1 MAYTYDDFVKAAN
14 QSGLMGQFSQDDLNL
29 AQKYPEF
36 GLSVLSLKKDY
47 NNAATAEQRLLANQ
61 AANELRKSYGN
72 YSGGADGGS
81 FRLES
86 KLNRRSDDLLDQL
99 GSFGSFSYDEAPAYE
114 NAFAQQQKDLL
125 DRILNRE
132 DFSWSKETDPQWSSY
147 KKSYLREGDR
157 ATANALAQASAASG
171 GRPSS
176 YAVNA
181 ATQAGDYYATKL
193 NDVIPTLYQQA
204 YERYLDEY
212 NMKLKDLNA
221 VNQQEQLDYAKY
233 LDRLGQFNTDRG
245 FAYQNYADDYD
256 RLRSQLA
263 DVQGQDQIDYAR
275 YLDETS
281 RQQTAQDSIRSQVD
295 AILAA
300 GGSPSA
306 NLVSESGYSSEYVK
320 ALEDAYRKQEAEKA
334 AKKSGS
340 GGGSTRRS
348 GGTSGGN
355 TTDGNESGLDY
366 QGLFEAAK
374 KSGNPKSWLAQK
386 ANYQKFGFTSSSGLY
401 SDYET
406 WLENGGVSN
415 SSKTMAQGPFIALL
429 SGFNTSLKNGE
440 GERILSTLDK
450 TWPMMTSEQK
460 AEMQKLLKQYGYS
473 YEEG

>member
-47 NNAATAEQRLLANQ
+47 NNATTAEQRLLANQ

-99 GSFGSFSYDEAPAYE
+99 GSFGSFSYDEAPTYE
-114 NAFAQQQKDLL
+114 NTFAQQQKDLL

-176 YAVNA
+176 HAVNA
-181 ATQAGDYYATKL
+181 STQARDYYATKL

-212 NMKLKDLNA
+212 NMKLKDLNT

-275 YLDETS
+275 YLDEVS

-340 GGGSTRRS
+340 GGG
-348 GGTSGGN
+348 GTMSLTTAKAMAKEGQFTDTVLN
-355 TTDGNESGLDY
+355 TLR
-366 QGLFEAAK
+366 
-374 KSGNPKSWLAQK
+374 K
-386 ANYQKFGFTSSSGLY
+386 AGFTD
-401 SDYET
+401 DYIAQVYGYTGFGTGRDKLGYDEDEGIFT
-406 WLENGGVSN
+406 WNGRRYN
-415 SSKTMAQGPFIALL
+415 SPEALTEDL
-429 SGFNTSLKNGE
+429 DRANLTDAEKATISRRLKASGFNITF
-440 GERILSTLDK
+440 
-450 TWPMMTSEQK
+450 
-460 AEMQKLLKQYGYS
+460 
-473 YEEG
+473 

>member
-47 NNAATAEQRLLANQ
+47 NNATTAEQRLLANQ

-99 GSFGSFSYDEAPAYE
+99 GSFGSFSYGEAPTYE
-114 NAFAQQQKDLL
+114 NTFAQQQKDLL

-176 YAVNA
+176 HAVNA

-212 NMKLKDLNA
+212 NMKLKDLNT

-275 YLDETS
+275 YLDEAS

-340 GGGSTRRS
+340 GGG
-348 GGTSGGN
+348 GTMSLTTAKAMAKEGQFTDTVLN
-355 TTDGNESGLDY
+355 TLR
-366 QGLFEAAK
+366 
-374 KSGNPKSWLAQK
+374 K
-386 ANYQKFGFTSSSGLY
+386 AGFTD
-401 SDYET
+401 DYIAQVYGYTGFGTGRDKLGYDEDEGIFT
-406 WLENGGVSN
+406 WNGRRYNSPEALAEDLNRANLTDAEKATISRRLE
-415 SSKTMAQGPFIALL
+415 A
-429 SGFNTSLKNGE
+429 SGFNVTS
-440 GERILSTLDK
+440 
-450 TWPMMTSEQK
+450 
-460 AEMQKLLKQYGYS
+460 
-473 YEEG
+473 

>member
-47 NNAATAEQRLLANQ
+47 NNATTAEQRLLANQ

-86 KLNRRSDDLLDQL
+86 KLNRRADDLLDQI
-99 GSFGSFSYDEAPAYE
+99 GSFGSFSYDEAPTYE

-263 DVQGQDQIDYAR
+263 DVQGRDQIDYAR
-275 YLDETS
+275 YLDEAS

-340 GGGSTRRS
+340 GGG
-348 GGTSGGN
+348 GTMSLTTAKAMAKEGQFTDTVLN
-355 TTDGNESGLDY
+355 TLR
-366 QGLFEAAK
+366 
-374 KSGNPKSWLAQK
+374 K
-386 ANYQKFGFTSSSGLY
+386 AGFTD
-401 SDYET
+401 DYIAQVYGYTGFGTGRDKLGYDEDEGIFT
-406 WLENGGVSN
+406 WNGRRYN
-415 SSKTMAQGPFIALL
+415 SPEALAEDL
-429 SGFNTSLKNGE
+429 DRANLTDAEKATISRRLKASGFNITF
-440 GERILSTLDK
+440 
-450 TWPMMTSEQK
+450 
-460 AEMQKLLKQYGYS
+460 
-473 YEEG
+473 

>member
-47 NNAATAEQRLLANQ
+47 NNATTAEQRLLANQ

-86 KLNRRSDDLLDQL
+86 KLNRRADDLLDQL
-99 GSFGSFSYDEAPAYE
+99 GSFGSFSYDEAPTYE
-114 NAFAQQQKDLL
+114 NTFAQQQKDLL

-176 YAVNA
+176 HAVNA

-212 NMKLKDLNA
+212 NMKLKDLNT

-275 YLDETS
+275 YLDEAS

-340 GGGSTRRS
+340 GGG
-348 GGTSGGN
+348 GTMSLTTAKAMAKEGQFTDTVLN
-355 TTDGNESGLDY
+355 TLR
-366 QGLFEAAK
+366 
-374 KSGNPKSWLAQK
+374 K
-386 ANYQKFGFTSSSGLY
+386 AGFTD
-401 SDYET
+401 DYIAQVYGYTGFGTGRDKLGYDEDEGIFT
-406 WLENGGVSN
+406 WNGRRYN
-415 SSKTMAQGPFIALL
+415 SPEALAEDL
-429 SGFNTSLKNGE
+429 DRANLTDAEKATISRRLKASGFNITF
-440 GERILSTLDK
+440 
-450 TWPMMTSEQK
+450 
-460 AEMQKLLKQYGYS
+460 
-473 YEEG
+473 

>member
-47 NNAATAEQRLLANQ
+47 NNATTAEQRLLANQ

-86 KLNRRSDDLLDQL
+86 KLNRRADDLLDQL
-99 GSFGSFSYDEAPAYE
+99 GSFGSFSYDEAPTYE

-132 DFSWSKETDPQWSSY
+132 DFAWSKETDPQWSSY

-275 YLDETS
+275 YLDEVS
-281 RQQTAQDSIRSQVD
+281 RQQTAQDSIRGQVD

-340 GGGSTRRS
+340 GGG
-348 GGTSGGN
+348 GTMSLTTAKAMAKEGQFTDAVLN
-355 TTDGNESGLDY
+355 TLR
-366 QGLFEAAK
+366 
-374 KSGNPKSWLAQK
+374 K
-386 ANYQKFGFTSSSGLY
+386 AGFTD
-401 SDYET
+401 DYIAQVYGYTGFGTGRDKLGYDEDEGIFT
-406 WLENGGVSN
+406 WNGRRYN
-415 SSKTMAQGPFIALL
+415 SPEALAEDLDRANLTDAEKATIARRLKA
-429 SGFNTSLKNGE
+429 SGFNITF
-440 GERILSTLDK
+440 
-450 TWPMMTSEQK
+450 
-460 AEMQKLLKQYGYS
+460 
-473 YEEG
+473 

>member
-86 KLNRRSDDLLDQL
+86 KLNRRSDDLLDQI
-99 GSFGSFSYDEAPAYE
+99 GSFGSFSYDEAPTYE

-132 DFSWSKETDPQWSSY
+132 GFSWSKETDPQWSSY

-176 YAVNA
+176 HAVNA

-212 NMKLKDLNA
+212 NMKLKDLNT

-275 YLDETS
+275 YLDEAS

-340 GGGSTRRS
+340 GGG
-348 GGTSGGN
+348 GTMSLTTAKAMAKEGQFTDAVLN
-355 TTDGNESGLDY
+355 TLR
-366 QGLFEAAK
+366 
-374 KSGNPKSWLAQK
+374 K
-386 ANYQKFGFTSSSGLY
+386 AGFTD
-401 SDYET
+401 DYIAQVYGYTGFGTGRDKLGYDEDEGIFT
-406 WLENGGVSN
+406 WNGRRYNSPEALAEDLNRANLTDAEKATISRRLE
-415 SSKTMAQGPFIALL
+415 A
-429 SGFNTSLKNGE
+429 SGFNFTS
-440 GERILSTLDK
+440 
-450 TWPMMTSEQK
+450 
-460 AEMQKLLKQYGYS
+460 
-473 YEEG
+473 

>member
-1 MAYTYDDFVKAAN
+1 MAYTYDDFVNAAN

-47 NNAATAEQRLLANQ
+47 NNATTAEQRLLANQ

-86 KLNRRSDDLLDQL
+86 KLNRRADDLLDRL
-99 GSFGSFSYDEAPAYE
+99 GSFGSFSYDEAPTYE

-132 DFSWSKETDPQWSSY
+132 DFAWSKETDPQWSSY

-193 NDVIPTLYQQA
+193 NDMIPTLYQQA

-275 YLDETS
+275 YLDEVS
-281 RQQTAQDSIRSQVD
+281 RQQTAQDSIRGQVD

-340 GGGSTRRS
+340 GGG
-348 GGTSGGN
+348 GTMSLTTAKAMAKEGQFTDAVLN
-355 TTDGNESGLDY
+355 TLR
-366 QGLFEAAK
+366 
-374 KSGNPKSWLAQK
+374 K
-386 ANYQKFGFTSSSGLY
+386 AGFTD
-401 SDYET
+401 DYIAQAYGYTGFGTGRDKLGYDEDEGIFT
-406 WLENGGVSN
+406 WNGRRYN
-415 SSKTMAQGPFIALL
+415 SPEALAEDLDRANLTDAEKATIARRLKA
-429 SGFNTSLKNGE
+429 SGFNITF
-440 GERILSTLDK
+440 
-450 TWPMMTSEQK
+450 
-460 AEMQKLLKQYGYS
+460 
-473 YEEG
+473 

>member
-86 KLNRRSDDLLDQL
+86 KLNRRADDLLGQI

-275 YLDETS
+275 YLDEAS

-340 GGGSTRRS
+340 GGG
-348 GGTSGGN
+348 GTMSLTTAKAMAKEGQFTDAVLN
-355 TTDGNESGLDY
+355 TLR
-366 QGLFEAAK
+366 
-374 KSGNPKSWLAQK
+374 K
-386 ANYQKFGFTSSSGLY
+386 AGFTD
-401 SDYET
+401 DYIAQVYGYTGFGTGRDKLGYDEDEGIFT
-406 WLENGGVSN
+406 WNGRRYN
-415 SSKTMAQGPFIALL
+415 SPEALAEDL
-429 SGFNTSLKNGE
+429 DRANLTDAEKATISRRLKASGFNITF
-440 GERILSTLDK
+440 
-450 TWPMMTSEQK
+450 
-460 AEMQKLLKQYGYS
+460 
-473 YEEG
+473 

>member
-29 AQKYPEF
+29 AQKHPEF

-47 NNAATAEQRLLANQ
+47 NNATTAEQRILANQ

-99 GSFGSFSYDEAPAYE
+99 GSFGSFSYGEAPTYE
-114 NAFAQQQKDLL
+114 NTFAQQQKDLL

-157 ATANALAQASAASG
+157 ATANALAKASAASG

-221 VNQQEQLDYAKY
+221 INQQEQMDYAKY

-275 YLDETS
+275 YLDEAS
-281 RQQTAQDSIRSQVD
+281 RQQTVQDSIRSQVD

-334 AKKSGS
+334 TKKSGS
-340 GGGSTRRS
+340 GGG
-348 GGTSGGN
+348 GTMSLTTAKAMAKEGQFTDTVLN
-355 TTDGNESGLDY
+355 TLR
-366 QGLFEAAK
+366 
-374 KSGNPKSWLAQK
+374 K
-386 ANYQKFGFTSSSGLY
+386 AGFTD
-401 SDYET
+401 DYIAQVYGYTGFGTGRDKLGYDEDEGIFT
-406 WLENGGVSN
+406 WNGRRYN
-415 SSKTMAQGPFIALL
+415 SPEALAEDL
-429 SGFNTSLKNGE
+429 DRANLTDAEKATISRRLKASGFNITF
-440 GERILSTLDK
+440 
-450 TWPMMTSEQK
+450 
-460 AEMQKLLKQYGYS
+460 
-473 YEEG
+473 

>member
-29 AQKYPEF
+29 AQKHPEF

-47 NNAATAEQRLLANQ
+47 NNATTAEQRLLANQ

-99 GSFGSFSYDEAPAYE
+99 GSFGSFSYGEAPTYE
-114 NAFAQQQKDLL
+114 NTFAQQQKDLL

-132 DFSWSKETDPQWSSY
+132 DFSWSRETDPQWSSY

-176 YAVNA
+176 HAVNA

-245 FAYQNYADDYD
+245 FAYQNYADDYG

-275 YLDETS
+275 YLDEAS

-340 GGGSTRRS
+340 GGG
-348 GGTSGGN
+348 GTMSLTTAKAMAKEGQFTDTVLN
-355 TTDGNESGLDY
+355 TLR
-366 QGLFEAAK
+366 
-374 KSGNPKSWLAQK
+374 K
-386 ANYQKFGFTSSSGLY
+386 AGFTD
-401 SDYET
+401 DYIAQVYGYTGFGTGRDKLGYDEDEGIFT
-406 WLENGGVSN
+406 WNGRRYN
-415 SSKTMAQGPFIALL
+415 SPEALAEDL
-429 SGFNTSLKNGE
+429 DRANLTDAEKATISRRLKASGFNITF
-440 GERILSTLDK
+440 
-450 TWPMMTSEQK
+450 
-460 AEMQKLLKQYGYS
+460 
-473 YEEG
+473 

>member
-99 GSFGSFSYDEAPAYE
+99 GSFGSFSYDEAPTYE

-181 ATQAGDYYATKL
+181 ATQAGDYYAAKL

-275 YLDETS
+275 YLDEAS

-340 GGGSTRRS
+340 GGG
-348 GGTSGGN
+348 GTMSLTTAKAMAKEGQFTDTVLN
-355 TTDGNESGLDY
+355 TLR
-366 QGLFEAAK
+366 
-374 KSGNPKSWLAQK
+374 K
-386 ANYQKFGFTSSSGLY
+386 AGFTD
-401 SDYET
+401 DYIAQVYGYTGFGTGRDKLGYDEDEGIFT
-406 WLENGGVSN
+406 WNGRRYN
-415 SSKTMAQGPFIALL
+415 SPEALAEDL
-429 SGFNTSLKNGE
+429 DRANLTDAEKATISRRLKASGFNITF
-440 GERILSTLDK
+440 
-450 TWPMMTSEQK
+450 
-460 AEMQKLLKQYGYS
+460 
-473 YEEG
+473 

>member
-29 AQKYPEF
+29 AQKHPEF

-47 NNAATAEQRLLANQ
+47 NNATTAEQRLLANQ

-86 KLNRRSDDLLDQL
+86 KLNRQADNLLDQL
-99 GSFGSFSYDEAPAYE
+99 GSFGSFSYGEAPTYE
-114 NAFAQQQKDLL
+114 NTFAQQQKDLL

-132 DFSWSKETDPQWSSY
+132 DFSWSRETDPQWSSY

-157 ATANALAQASAASG
+157 ATANALAKASAASG

-275 YLDETS
+275 YLDEAS

-340 GGGSTRRS
+340 GGG
-348 GGTSGGN
+348 GTMSLTTAKAMAKEGQFTDTVLN
-355 TTDGNESGLDY
+355 TLR
-366 QGLFEAAK
+366 
-374 KSGNPKSWLAQK
+374 K
-386 ANYQKFGFTSSSGLY
+386 AGFTD
-401 SDYET
+401 DYIAQVYGYTGFGTGRDKLGYDEDEGIFT
-406 WLENGGVSN
+406 WNGRRYN
-415 SSKTMAQGPFIALL
+415 SPEALAEDL
-429 SGFNTSLKNGE
+429 DRANLTDAEKATISRRLKASGFNITF
-440 GERILSTLDK
+440 
-450 TWPMMTSEQK
+450 
-460 AEMQKLLKQYGYS
+460 
-473 YEEG
+473 

>member
-1 MAYTYDDFVKAAN
+1 MAYTYDDFVNAAN

-47 NNAATAEQRLLANQ
+47 NNATTAEQRLLANQ

-86 KLNRRSDDLLDQL
+86 KLNRRADDLLDRL
-99 GSFGSFSYDEAPAYE
+99 GSFGSFSYDEAPTYE

-193 NDVIPTLYQQA
+193 NDMIPTLYQQA

-275 YLDETS
+275 YLDEAS
-281 RQQTAQDSIRSQVD
+281 RRQTAQDSIRSQVD

-306 NLVSESGYSSEYVK
+306 SLVSESGYSSEYVK

-340 GGGSTRRS
+340 GGG
-348 GGTSGGN
+348 GTMSLTTAKAMAKEGQFTDAVLN
-355 TTDGNESGLDY
+355 TLR
-366 QGLFEAAK
+366 
-374 KSGNPKSWLAQK
+374 K
-386 ANYQKFGFTSSSGLY
+386 AGFTDDYIAQVYGY
-401 SDYET
+401 TGREIGSDKLGYDEDEGIFT
-406 WLENGGVSN
+406 WNGRRYN
-415 SSKTMAQGPFIALL
+415 SPEALAEDL
-429 SGFNTSLKNGE
+429 DRANLTDAEKATISRRLKASGFNITF
-440 GERILSTLDK
+440 
-450 TWPMMTSEQK
+450 
-460 AEMQKLLKQYGYS
+460 
-473 YEEG
+473 

>member
-29 AQKYPEF
+29 AQKHPEF

-47 NNAATAEQRLLANQ
+47 NNATTAEQRLLANQ

-99 GSFGSFSYDEAPAYE
+99 GSFGSFSYGEAPTYE
-114 NAFAQQQKDLL
+114 NTFAQQQKDLL

-132 DFSWSKETDPQWSSY
+132 DFSWSRETDPQWSSY

-157 ATANALAQASAASG
+157 ATANALAKASAASG

-221 VNQQEQLDYAKY
+221 INQQEQLDYAKY

-275 YLDETS
+275 YLDEAS

-334 AKKSGS
+334 TKKSGS
-340 GGGSTRRS
+340 GGG
-348 GGTSGGN
+348 GTMSLTTAKAMAKEGQFTDTVLN
-355 TTDGNESGLDY
+355 TLR
-366 QGLFEAAK
+366 
-374 KSGNPKSWLAQK
+374 K
-386 ANYQKFGFTSSSGLY
+386 AGFTD
-401 SDYET
+401 DYIAQVYGYTGFGTGRDKLGYDEDEGIFT
-406 WLENGGVSN
+406 WNGRRYN
-415 SSKTMAQGPFIALL
+415 SPEALAEDL
-429 SGFNTSLKNGE
+429 DRANLTDAEKATISRRLKASGFNITF
-440 GERILSTLDK
+440 
-450 TWPMMTSEQK
+450 
-460 AEMQKLLKQYGYS
+460 
-473 YEEG
+473 

>member
-86 KLNRRSDDLLDQL
+86 KLNRRADDLLDQI
-99 GSFGSFSYDEAPAYE
+99 GSFGSFSYDEAPTYE

-275 YLDETS
+275 YLDEVS

-340 GGGSTRRS
+340 GGG
-348 GGTSGGN
+348 GTMSLTTAKAMAKEGQFTDTVLN
-355 TTDGNESGLDY
+355 TLR
-366 QGLFEAAK
+366 
-374 KSGNPKSWLAQK
+374 K
-386 ANYQKFGFTSSSGLY
+386 AGFTD
-401 SDYET
+401 DYIAQVYGYTGFGTGRDKLGYDEDEGIFT
-406 WLENGGVSN
+406 WNGRRYN
-415 SSKTMAQGPFIALL
+415 SPEALAEDL
-429 SGFNTSLKNGE
+429 DRANLTDAEKATISRRLKASGFNITF
-440 GERILSTLDK
+440 
-450 TWPMMTSEQK
+450 
-460 AEMQKLLKQYGYS
+460 
-473 YEEG
+473 

>member
-86 KLNRRSDDLLDQL
+86 KLNRRADDLLGQI
-99 GSFGSFSYDEAPAYE
+99 GSFGSFSYDEAPTYE

-275 YLDETS
+275 YLDEVS

-340 GGGSTRRS
+340 GA
-348 GGTSGGN
+348 GGTMSLTTAKAMAKEGQFTDTVLN
-355 TTDGNESGLDY
+355 TLR
-366 QGLFEAAK
+366 
-374 KSGNPKSWLAQK
+374 K
-386 ANYQKFGFTSSSGLY
+386 AGFTD
-401 SDYET
+401 DYIAQVYGYTGFGTGRDKLGYDEDEGIFT
-406 WLENGGVSN
+406 WNGRRYN
-415 SSKTMAQGPFIALL
+415 SPEALAEDL
-429 SGFNTSLKNGE
+429 DRANLTDAEKATISRRLKASGFNITF
-440 GERILSTLDK
+440 
-450 TWPMMTSEQK
+450 
-460 AEMQKLLKQYGYS
+460 
-473 YEEG
+473 

>member
-86 KLNRRSDDLLDQL
+86 KLNRRSDDLLDQI
-99 GSFGSFSYDEAPAYE
+99 GSFGSFSYDEAPTYE

-132 DFSWSKETDPQWSSY
+132 GFSWSKETDPQWSSY

-176 YAVNA
+176 HAVNA

-212 NMKLKDLNA
+212 NMKLKDLNT

-275 YLDETS
+275 YLDEAS

-340 GGGSTRRS
+340 GGG
-348 GGTSGGN
+348 GTMSLTTAKAMAKEGQFTDAVLN
-355 TTDGNESGLDY
+355 TLR
-366 QGLFEAAK
+366 
-374 KSGNPKSWLAQK
+374 K
-386 ANYQKFGFTSSSGLY
+386 AGFTD
-401 SDYET
+401 DYIAQVYGYTGFGTGRDKLGYDEDEGIFT
-406 WLENGGVSN
+406 WNGRRYN
-415 SSKTMAQGPFIALL
+415 SPEALAEDL
-429 SGFNTSLKNGE
+429 DRANLTDAEKATISRRLKASGFNITF
-440 GERILSTLDK
+440 
-450 TWPMMTSEQK
+450 
-460 AEMQKLLKQYGYS
+460 
-473 YEEG
+473 

>member
-1 MAYTYDDFVKAAN
+1 MAYTYDDFVNAAN

-47 NNAATAEQRLLANQ
+47 NNATTAEQRLLANQ

-72 YSGGADGGS
+72 YSSGADGGS

-86 KLNRRSDDLLDQL
+86 KLNRRADDLLDQL
-99 GSFGSFSYDEAPAYE
+99 GSFDSFSYGEAPTYE

-193 NDVIPTLYQQA
+193 NDMIPTLYQQA

-275 YLDETS
+275 YLDEVS

-334 AKKSGS
+334 AKKSS
-340 GGGSTRRS
+340 GGG
-348 GGTSGGN
+348 GTMSLTTAKAMAKEGQFTDAVLN
-355 TTDGNESGLDY
+355 TLR
-366 QGLFEAAK
+366 
-374 KSGNPKSWLAQK
+374 K
-386 ANYQKFGFTSSSGLY
+386 AGFTD
-401 SDYET
+401 DYIAQVYGYTGFGTGRDKLGYDEDEGIFT
-406 WLENGGVSN
+406 WNGRRYN
-415 SSKTMAQGPFIALL
+415 SPEALAEDL
-429 SGFNTSLKNGE
+429 DRANLTDAEKATISRRLKASGFNITF
-440 GERILSTLDK
+440 
-450 TWPMMTSEQK
+450 
-460 AEMQKLLKQYGYS
+460 
-473 YEEG
+473 

>member
-47 NNAATAEQRLLANQ
+47 NNATTAEQRLLANQ

-99 GSFGSFSYDEAPAYE
+99 GSFGSFSYGEAPTYE
-114 NAFAQQQKDLL
+114 NTFAQQQKDLL

-275 YLDETS
+275 YLDEVS

-340 GGGSTRRS
+340 GGG
-348 GGTSGGN
+348 GTMSLTTAKAMAKEGQFTDTVLN
-355 TTDGNESGLDY
+355 TLR
-366 QGLFEAAK
+366 
-374 KSGNPKSWLAQK
+374 K
-386 ANYQKFGFTSSSGLY
+386 AGFTD
-401 SDYET
+401 DYIAQVYGYTGFGTGRDKLGYDEDEGIFT
-406 WLENGGVSN
+406 WNGRRYN
-415 SSKTMAQGPFIALL
+415 SPEALAEDL
-429 SGFNTSLKNGE
+429 DRANLTDAEKATISRRLKASGFNITF
-440 GERILSTLDK
+440 
-450 TWPMMTSEQK
+450 
-460 AEMQKLLKQYGYS
+460 
-473 YEEG
+473 

>member
-47 NNAATAEQRLLANQ
+47 NNATTAEQRLLANQ

-99 GSFGSFSYDEAPAYE
+99 GSFGSFSYGEAPTYE
-114 NAFAQQQKDLL
+114 NTFAQQQKDLL

-157 ATANALAQASAASG
+157 ATANALAKASAASG

-212 NMKLKDLNA
+212 NMKLKDLNT

-275 YLDETS
+275 YLDEVS

-340 GGGSTRRS
+340 GGGTMSLTTAKAMAKE
-348 GGTSGGN
+348 GQFTDTVLN
-355 TTDGNESGLDY
+355 TLR
-366 QGLFEAAK
+366 
-374 KSGNPKSWLAQK
+374 K
-386 ANYQKFGFTSSSGLY
+386 AGFTD
-401 SDYET
+401 DYIAQVYGYTGFGTGRDKLGYDEDEGIFT
-406 WLENGGVSN
+406 WNGRRYN
-415 SSKTMAQGPFIALL
+415 SPEALAEDL
-429 SGFNTSLKNGE
+429 DRANLTDAEKATISRRLKASGFNITF
-440 GERILSTLDK
+440 
-450 TWPMMTSEQK
+450 
-460 AEMQKLLKQYGYS
+460 
-473 YEEG
+473 

>member
-47 NNAATAEQRLLANQ
+47 NNATTAEQRLLANQ

-99 GSFGSFSYDEAPAYE
+99 GSFGSFSYGEAPTYE

-212 NMKLKDLNA
+212 NMKLKDLNT

-275 YLDETS
+275 YLDEAS

-340 GGGSTRRS
+340 GGG
-348 GGTSGGN
+348 GTMSLTTAKAMAKEGQFTDTVLN
-355 TTDGNESGLDY
+355 TLR
-366 QGLFEAAK
+366 
-374 KSGNPKSWLAQK
+374 K
-386 ANYQKFGFTSSSGLY
+386 AGFTD
-401 SDYET
+401 DYIAQVYGYTGFGTGRDKLGYDEDEGIFT
-406 WLENGGVSN
+406 WNGRRYN
-415 SSKTMAQGPFIALL
+415 SPEALAEDL
-429 SGFNTSLKNGE
+429 DRANLTDAEKATISRRLKASGFNITF
-440 GERILSTLDK
+440 
-450 TWPMMTSEQK
+450 
-460 AEMQKLLKQYGYS
+460 
-473 YEEG
+473 

>member
-1 MAYTYDDFVKAAN
+1 MAYTYDDFVNAAN
-14 QSGLMGQFSQDDLNL
+14 KSGLMGQFSQDDLNL

-47 NNAATAEQRLLANQ
+47 NNATTAEQRLLANQ

-86 KLNRRSDDLLDQL
+86 KLNRRADDLLDRL
-99 GSFGSFSYDEAPAYE
+99 GSFGSFSYDEAPTYE

-193 NDVIPTLYQQA
+193 NDMIPTLYQQA

-275 YLDETS
+275 YLDEAS
-281 RQQTAQDSIRSQVD
+281 RRQTAQDSIRSQVD

-306 NLVSESGYSSEYVK
+306 SLVSESGYSSEYVK

-340 GGGSTRRS
+340 GGG
-348 GGTSGGN
+348 GTMSLTTAKAMAKEGQFTDAVLN
-355 TTDGNESGLDY
+355 TLR
-366 QGLFEAAK
+366 
-374 KSGNPKSWLAQK
+374 K
-386 ANYQKFGFTSSSGLY
+386 AGFTD
-401 SDYET
+401 DYIAQVYGYTGREIGRDKLGYDEDEGIFT
-406 WLENGGVSN
+406 WNGRRYN
-415 SSKTMAQGPFIALL
+415 SPEALAEDL
-429 SGFNTSLKNGE
+429 DRANLTDAEKATISRRLKASGFNITF
-440 GERILSTLDK
+440 
-450 TWPMMTSEQK
+450 
-460 AEMQKLLKQYGYS
+460 
-473 YEEG
+473 

>member
-1 MAYTYDDFVKAAN
+1 MAYTYDDFVNAAN

-47 NNAATAEQRLLANQ
+47 NNATTAEQRLLANQ

-86 KLNRRSDDLLDQL
+86 KLNRRADDLLDQL
-99 GSFGSFSYDEAPAYE
+99 GSFGSFSYDEAPTYE

-132 DFSWSKETDPQWSSY
+132 DFAWSKETDPQWSSY

-275 YLDETS
+275 YLDEVS
-281 RQQTAQDSIRSQVD
+281 RQQTAQDSIRGQVD

-334 AKKSGS
+334 AKKSSS
-340 GGGSTRRS
+340 GGG
-348 GGTSGGN
+348 GTMSLTTAKAMAKEGQFTDAVLN
-355 TTDGNESGLDY
+355 TLR
-366 QGLFEAAK
+366 
-374 KSGNPKSWLAQK
+374 K
-386 ANYQKFGFTSSSGLY
+386 AGFTD
-401 SDYET
+401 DYIAQVYGYTGFGTGRDKLGYDEDEGIFT
-406 WLENGGVSN
+406 WNGRRYN
-415 SSKTMAQGPFIALL
+415 SPEALAEDLDRANLTDAEKATIARRLKA
-429 SGFNTSLKNGE
+429 SGFNITF
-440 GERILSTLDK
+440 
-450 TWPMMTSEQK
+450 
-460 AEMQKLLKQYGYS
+460 
-473 YEEG
+473 

>member
-47 NNAATAEQRLLANQ
+47 NNATTAEQRLLANQ

-86 KLNRRSDDLLDQL
+86 KLNRRSDDLLGQI
-99 GSFGSFSYDEAPAYE
+99 GSFGSFSYDEAPTYE

-275 YLDETS
+275 YLDEAS

-340 GGGSTRRS
+340 GGG
-348 GGTSGGN
+348 GTMSLTTAKAMAKEGQFTDTVLN
-355 TTDGNESGLDY
+355 TLR
-366 QGLFEAAK
+366 
-374 KSGNPKSWLAQK
+374 K
-386 ANYQKFGFTSSSGLY
+386 AGFTD
-401 SDYET
+401 DYIAQVYGYTGFGTGRDKLGYDEDEGIFT
-406 WLENGGVSN
+406 WNGRRYN
-415 SSKTMAQGPFIALL
+415 SPEALAEDL
-429 SGFNTSLKNGE
+429 DRANLTDAEKATISRRLKASGFNITF
-440 GERILSTLDK
+440 
-450 TWPMMTSEQK
+450 
-460 AEMQKLLKQYGYS
+460 
-473 YEEG
+473 

>member
-86 KLNRRSDDLLDQL
+86 KLNRRADDLLGQI
-99 GSFGSFSYDEAPAYE
+99 GSFKSFSYDEAPTYE
-114 NAFAQQQKDLL
+114 NTFAQQQKDLL

-204 YERYLDEY
+204 YERYMDEY

-275 YLDETS
+275 YLDEAS
-281 RQQTAQDSIRSQVD
+281 RQQTEQDSIRSQVD

-340 GGGSTRRS
+340 GGG
-348 GGTSGGN
+348 GTMSLTTAKAMAKEGQFTDTVLN
-355 TTDGNESGLDY
+355 TLR
-366 QGLFEAAK
+366 
-374 KSGNPKSWLAQK
+374 K
-386 ANYQKFGFTSSSGLY
+386 AGFTD
-401 SDYET
+401 DYIAQVYGYTGFGTGRDKLGYDEDEGIFT
-406 WLENGGVSN
+406 WNGRRYNSPEALAEDLDRANLTDAEKATISRRLE
-415 SSKTMAQGPFIALL
+415 A
-429 SGFNTSLKNGE
+429 SGFNITF
-440 GERILSTLDK
+440 
-450 TWPMMTSEQK
+450 
-460 AEMQKLLKQYGYS
+460 
-473 YEEG
+473 

>member
-1 MAYTYDDFVKAAN
+1 MAYTYDDFVNAAN

-47 NNAATAEQRLLANQ
+47 NNATTAEQRLLANQ

-72 YSGGADGGS
+72 YSGGADGSS

-86 KLNRRSDDLLDQL
+86 RLNRRADDLLDQL
-99 GSFGSFSYDEAPAYE
+99 GSFGSFSYDEAPTYE

-132 DFSWSKETDPQWSSY
+132 DFAWSKETDPQWSSY

-157 ATANALAQASAASG
+157 ATANALAKASAASG

-275 YLDETS
+275 YLDEVS
-281 RQQTAQDSIRSQVD
+281 RQQTAQDSIRGQVD

-340 GGGSTRRS
+340 GV
-348 GGTSGGN
+348 GGTMSLTTAKAMAKEGQFTDAVLN
-355 TTDGNESGLDY
+355 TLR
-366 QGLFEAAK
+366 
-374 KSGNPKSWLAQK
+374 K
-386 ANYQKFGFTSSSGLY
+386 AGFTD
-401 SDYET
+401 DYIAQVYGYTGFGTGRDKLGYDEDEGIFT
-406 WLENGGVSN
+406 WNGRRYN
-415 SSKTMAQGPFIALL
+415 SPEALAEDLDRANLTDAEKATIARRLKA
-429 SGFNTSLKNGE
+429 SGFNITF
-440 GERILSTLDK
+440 
-450 TWPMMTSEQK
+450 
-460 AEMQKLLKQYGYS
+460 
-473 YEEG
+473 

>member
-1 MAYTYDDFVKAAN
+1 MAYTYDDFVNAAN

-47 NNAATAEQRLLANQ
+47 NNATTAEQRLLANQ

-86 KLNRRSDDLLDQL
+86 KLNRQADDLLDQL
-99 GSFGSFSYDEAPAYE
+99 GSFGSFSYDEAPTYE

-132 DFSWSKETDPQWSSY
+132 DFAWSKETDPQWSSY

-176 YAVNA
+176 YAANA

-275 YLDETS
+275 YLDEVS

-340 GGGSTRRS
+340 GGR
-348 GGTSGGN
+348 GTMSLTTAKAMAKEGQFTDAVLN
-355 TTDGNESGLDY
+355 TLR
-366 QGLFEAAK
+366 
-374 KSGNPKSWLAQK
+374 K
-386 ANYQKFGFTSSSGLY
+386 AGFTD
-401 SDYET
+401 DYIAQVYGYTGFGTGRDKLGYDEDEGIFT
-406 WLENGGVSN
+406 WNGRRYN
-415 SSKTMAQGPFIALL
+415 SPEALAEDL
-429 SGFNTSLKNGE
+429 DRANLTDAEKATISRRLKASGFNITF
-440 GERILSTLDK
+440 
-450 TWPMMTSEQK
+450 
-460 AEMQKLLKQYGYS
+460 
-473 YEEG
+473 

>member
-29 AQKYPEF
+29 AQKHPEF

-47 NNAATAEQRLLANQ
+47 NNATTAEQRLLANQ

-99 GSFGSFSYDEAPAYE
+99 GSFGSFSYGEAPTYE

-157 ATANALAQASAASG
+157 ATANALAKASAASG

-275 YLDETS
+275 YLDEAS

-340 GGGSTRRS
+340 GGG
-348 GGTSGGN
+348 GTMSLTTAKAMAKEGQFTDTVLN
-355 TTDGNESGLDY
+355 TLR
-366 QGLFEAAK
+366 
-374 KSGNPKSWLAQK
+374 K
-386 ANYQKFGFTSSSGLY
+386 AGFTD
-401 SDYET
+401 DYIAQVYGYTGFGTGRDKLGYDEDEGIFT
-406 WLENGGVSN
+406 WNGRRYN
-415 SSKTMAQGPFIALL
+415 SPEALAEDL
-429 SGFNTSLKNGE
+429 DRANLTDAEKATISRRLKASGFNITF
-440 GERILSTLDK
+440 
-450 TWPMMTSEQK
+450 
-460 AEMQKLLKQYGYS
+460 
-473 YEEG
+473 

>member
-1 MAYTYDDFVKAAN
+1 MAYTYDDFVNAAN

-47 NNAATAEQRLLANQ
+47 NNATTAEQRLLANQ

-99 GSFGSFSYDEAPAYE
+99 GSFGSFSYGEAPTYE
-114 NAFAQQQKDLL
+114 NTFAQQQKDLL

-221 VNQQEQLDYAKY
+221 INQQEQMDYAKY

-275 YLDETS
+275 YLDEAS

-340 GGGSTRRS
+340 GGG
-348 GGTSGGN
+348 GTMSLTTAKAMAKEGQFTDTVLN
-355 TTDGNESGLDY
+355 TLR
-366 QGLFEAAK
+366 
-374 KSGNPKSWLAQK
+374 K
-386 ANYQKFGFTSSSGLY
+386 AGFTD
-401 SDYET
+401 DYIAQVYGYTGFGTGRDKLGYDEDEGIFT
-406 WLENGGVSN
+406 WNGRRYNSPEALAEDLNRANLTDAEKATISRRLE
-415 SSKTMAQGPFIALL
+415 A
-429 SGFNTSLKNGE
+429 SGFNITS
-440 GERILSTLDK
+440 
-450 TWPMMTSEQK
+450 
-460 AEMQKLLKQYGYS
+460 
-473 YEEG
+473 

>member
-86 KLNRRSDDLLDQL
+86 KLNRRADDLLDQI

-340 GGGSTRRS
+340 GGG
-348 GGTSGGN
+348 GTMSLTTAKEMAKEGQFTDTVLN
-355 TTDGNESGLDY
+355 TLRKAGFTDDYIAQVYGYTGFGTGRDKLDY
-366 QGLFEAAK
+366 DEDEGIFTWNGRRYNSPEALAEDLDRANLTDAE
-374 KSGNPKSWLAQK
+374 KSTISRR
-386 ANYQKFGFTSSSGLY
+386 
-401 SDYET
+401 
-406 WLENGGVSN
+406 LE
-415 SSKTMAQGPFIALL
+415 A
-429 SGFNTSLKNGE
+429 SGFNITF
-440 GERILSTLDK
+440 
-450 TWPMMTSEQK
+450 
-460 AEMQKLLKQYGYS
+460 
-473 YEEG
+473 

>member
-47 NNAATAEQRLLANQ
+47 NNATTAEQRLLANQ

-99 GSFGSFSYDEAPAYE
+99 GSFGSFSYDEAPTYE
-114 NAFAQQQKDLL
+114 NTFAQQQKDLL

-176 YAVNA
+176 HAVNA

-212 NMKLKDLNA
+212 NMKLKDLNT
-221 VNQQEQLDYAKY
+221 VNQQEQLDYVKY

-275 YLDETS
+275 YLDEVS

-340 GGGSTRRS
+340 GGG
-348 GGTSGGN
+348 GTMSLTTAKAMAKEGQFTDTVLN
-355 TTDGNESGLDY
+355 TLR
-366 QGLFEAAK
+366 
-374 KSGNPKSWLAQK
+374 K
-386 ANYQKFGFTSSSGLY
+386 AGFTD
-401 SDYET
+401 DYIAQVYGYTGFGTGRDKLGYDEDEGIFT
-406 WLENGGVSN
+406 WNGRRYN
-415 SSKTMAQGPFIALL
+415 SPEALAEDL
-429 SGFNTSLKNGE
+429 DRANLTDAEKATISRRLKASGFNITF
-440 GERILSTLDK
+440 
-450 TWPMMTSEQK
+450 
-460 AEMQKLLKQYGYS
+460 
-473 YEEG
+473 

>member
-29 AQKYPEF
+29 AQKHPEF

-47 NNAATAEQRLLANQ
+47 NNATTAEQRLLANQ

-99 GSFGSFSYDEAPAYE
+99 GSFGSFSYGEAPTYE
-114 NAFAQQQKDLL
+114 NTFAQQQKDLL

-157 ATANALAQASAASG
+157 ATANALAKASAASG

-275 YLDETS
+275 YLDEAS

-340 GGGSTRRS
+340 GGG
-348 GGTSGGN
+348 GTMSLTTAKEMAKEGQFTDTVLN
-355 TTDGNESGLDY
+355 TLR
-366 QGLFEAAK
+366 
-374 KSGNPKSWLAQK
+374 K
-386 ANYQKFGFTSSSGLY
+386 AGFTD
-401 SDYET
+401 DYIAQVYGYTGFGTGRDKLGYDEDEGIFT
-406 WLENGGVSN
+406 WNGRRYN
-415 SSKTMAQGPFIALL
+415 SPEALAEDL
-429 SGFNTSLKNGE
+429 DRANLTDAEKATISRRLKASGFNITF
-440 GERILSTLDK
+440 
-450 TWPMMTSEQK
+450 
-460 AEMQKLLKQYGYS
+460 
-473 YEEG
+473 

>member
-86 KLNRRSDDLLDQL
+86 KLNRRSDDLLDQI
-99 GSFGSFSYDEAPAYE
+99 GSFGSFSYDEAPTYE

-132 DFSWSKETDPQWSSY
+132 GFSWSKETDPQWSSY

-176 YAVNA
+176 HAVNA

-212 NMKLKDLNA
+212 NMKLKDLNT

-263 DVQGQDQIDYAR
+263 DVQGQDQIDDAR
-275 YLDETS
+275 YLDEAS

-340 GGGSTRRS
+340 GGG
-348 GGTSGGN
+348 GTMSLTTAKAMAKEGQFTDAVLN
-355 TTDGNESGLDY
+355 TLR
-366 QGLFEAAK
+366 
-374 KSGNPKSWLAQK
+374 K
-386 ANYQKFGFTSSSGLY
+386 AGFTD
-401 SDYET
+401 DYIAQVYGYTGFGTGRDKLGYDEDEGICT
-406 WLENGGVSN
+406 WNGRRYN
-415 SSKTMAQGPFIALL
+415 SPEALAEDL
-429 SGFNTSLKNGE
+429 DRANLTDAEKATISRRLKASGFNITF
-440 GERILSTLDK
+440 
-450 TWPMMTSEQK
+450 
-460 AEMQKLLKQYGYS
+460 
-473 YEEG
+473 

>member
-47 NNAATAEQRLLANQ
+47 NNATTAEQRLLANQ

-86 KLNRRSDDLLDQL
+86 KLNRRADDLLDQI
-99 GSFGSFSYDEAPAYE
+99 GSFGSFSYDEAPTYE
-114 NAFAQQQKDLL
+114 NTFAQQQKDLL

-212 NMKLKDLNA
+212 NMKLKDLNT
-221 VNQQEQLDYAKY
+221 VNQQEQLDYAKH

-275 YLDETS
+275 YLDEAS

-340 GGGSTRRS
+340 GGG
-348 GGTSGGN
+348 GTMSLTTAKAMAKEGQFTDTVLN
-355 TTDGNESGLDY
+355 TLR
-366 QGLFEAAK
+366 
-374 KSGNPKSWLAQK
+374 K
-386 ANYQKFGFTSSSGLY
+386 AGFTD
-401 SDYET
+401 DYIAQVYGYTGFGTGRDKLGYDEDEGIFT
-406 WLENGGVSN
+406 WNGRRYN
-415 SSKTMAQGPFIALL
+415 SPEALAEDL
-429 SGFNTSLKNGE
+429 DRANLTDAEKATISRRLKASGFNITF
-440 GERILSTLDK
+440 
-450 TWPMMTSEQK
+450 
-460 AEMQKLLKQYGYS
+460 
-473 YEEG
+473 

>member
-86 KLNRRSDDLLDQL
+86 KLNRRADDLLGQI
-99 GSFGSFSYDEAPAYE
+99 GSFGSFSYGEAPTYE
-114 NAFAQQQKDLL
+114 NTFAQQQKDLL

-132 DFSWSKETDPQWSSY
+132 DFSWSRETDPQWSSY

-157 ATANALAQASAASG
+157 ATANALAKASAASG

-275 YLDETS
+275 YLDEAS

-340 GGGSTRRS
+340 GGG
-348 GGTSGGN
+348 GTMSLTTAKAMAKEGQFTDTVLN
-355 TTDGNESGLDY
+355 TLR
-366 QGLFEAAK
+366 
-374 KSGNPKSWLAQK
+374 K
-386 ANYQKFGFTSSSGLY
+386 AGFTD
-401 SDYET
+401 DYIAQVYGYTGFGTGRDKLGYDEDEGIFT
-406 WLENGGVSN
+406 WNGRRYN
-415 SSKTMAQGPFIALL
+415 SPEALTEDL
-429 SGFNTSLKNGE
+429 DRANLTDAEKATISRRLKASGFNITF
-440 GERILSTLDK
+440 
-450 TWPMMTSEQK
+450 
-460 AEMQKLLKQYGYS
+460 
-473 YEEG
+473 

>member
-47 NNAATAEQRLLANQ
+47 NNATTAEQRFLANQ

-99 GSFGSFSYDEAPAYE
+99 GSFGSFSYGEAPTYE
-114 NAFAQQQKDLL
+114 NTFAQQQKDLL

-176 YAVNA
+176 HAVNA

-212 NMKLKDLNA
+212 NMKLKDLNT

-275 YLDETS
+275 YLDEAS
-281 RQQTAQDSIRSQVD
+281 RRQTAQDSIRSQVD

-334 AKKSGS
+334 TKKSGS
-340 GGGSTRRS
+340 GGG
-348 GGTSGGN
+348 GTMSLTTAKEMAKEGQFTDTVLN
-355 TTDGNESGLDY
+355 TLR
-366 QGLFEAAK
+366 
-374 KSGNPKSWLAQK
+374 K
-386 ANYQKFGFTSSSGLY
+386 AGFTD
-401 SDYET
+401 DYIAQVYGYTGFGTGRDKLGYDEDEGIFT
-406 WLENGGVSN
+406 WNGRRYN
-415 SSKTMAQGPFIALL
+415 SPEALAEDL
-429 SGFNTSLKNGE
+429 DRANLTDAEKATISRRLKASGFNITF
-440 GERILSTLDK
+440 
-450 TWPMMTSEQK
+450 
-460 AEMQKLLKQYGYS
+460 
-473 YEEG
+473 

>member
-47 NNAATAEQRLLANQ
+47 NNATNAEQRLLANQ

-99 GSFGSFSYDEAPAYE
+99 GSFGSFSYGEAPTYE
-114 NAFAQQQKDLL
+114 NTFAQQQKDLL

-176 YAVNA
+176 HAVNA

-275 YLDETS
+275 YLDEAS
-281 RQQTAQDSIRSQVD
+281 RRQTAQDSIRSQVD

-320 ALEDAYRKQEAEKA
+320 ALEDAYRKQGAEKA

-340 GGGSTRRS
+340 GGG
-348 GGTSGGN
+348 GTMSLTTAKAMAKEGQFTDTVLN
-355 TTDGNESGLDY
+355 TLR
-366 QGLFEAAK
+366 
-374 KSGNPKSWLAQK
+374 K
-386 ANYQKFGFTSSSGLY
+386 AGFTD
-401 SDYET
+401 DYIAQVYGYTGFGTGRDKLGYDEDEGIFT
-406 WLENGGVSN
+406 WNGRRYN
-415 SSKTMAQGPFIALL
+415 SPEALAEDL
-429 SGFNTSLKNGE
+429 DRANLTDAEKATISRRLKASGFNITF
-440 GERILSTLDK
+440 
-450 TWPMMTSEQK
+450 
-460 AEMQKLLKQYGYS
+460 
-473 YEEG
+473 

>member
-86 KLNRRSDDLLDQL
+86 KLNRRADDLLGQI
-99 GSFGSFSYDEAPAYE
+99 GSFGSFSYDEAPTYE

-157 ATANALAQASAASG
+157 ATANALAKASAASG

-275 YLDETS
+275 YLDEAS

-340 GGGSTRRS
+340 GGGSTMS
-348 GGTSGGN
+348 LTTAKAMAKEGQFTDAVLN
-355 TTDGNESGLDY
+355 TLR
-366 QGLFEAAK
+366 
-374 KSGNPKSWLAQK
+374 K
-386 ANYQKFGFTSSSGLY
+386 AGFTD
-401 SDYET
+401 DYIAQVYGYTGFGTGRDKLGYDEDEGIFT
-406 WLENGGVSN
+406 WNGRRYN
-415 SSKTMAQGPFIALL
+415 SPEALAEDL
-429 SGFNTSLKNGE
+429 DRANLTDAEKATISRRLKASGFNITF
-440 GERILSTLDK
+440 
-450 TWPMMTSEQK
+450 
-460 AEMQKLLKQYGYS
+460 
-473 YEEG
+473 

>member
-86 KLNRRSDDLLDQL
+86 KLNRRADDLLGQI
-99 GSFGSFSYDEAPAYE
+99 GSFGSFSYDEAPTYE

-275 YLDETS
+275 YLDEAS

-334 AKKSGS
+334 TKKSGS
-340 GGGSTRRS
+340 GGG
-348 GGTSGGN
+348 GTMSLTTAKEMAKEGQFTDAVLN
-355 TTDGNESGLDY
+355 TLR
-366 QGLFEAAK
+366 
-374 KSGNPKSWLAQK
+374 K
-386 ANYQKFGFTSSSGLY
+386 AGFTD
-401 SDYET
+401 DYIAQVYGYTGFGTGRDKLGYDEDEGIFT
-406 WLENGGVSN
+406 WNGRRYNSPEALAEDLDRANLTDAEKATISRRLE
-415 SSKTMAQGPFIALL
+415 A
-429 SGFNTSLKNGE
+429 SGFNITF
-440 GERILSTLDK
+440 
-450 TWPMMTSEQK
+450 
-460 AEMQKLLKQYGYS
+460 
-473 YEEG
+473 

>member
-1 MAYTYDDFVKAAN
+1 MAYTYDDFVNAAN

-47 NNAATAEQRLLANQ
+47 NNATTAEQRLLANQ

-86 KLNRRSDDLLDQL
+86 KLNRRADDLLDQL
-99 GSFGSFSYDEAPAYE
+99 GSFGSFSYDEAPTYE
-114 NAFAQQQKDLL
+114 NTFAQQQKDLL

-132 DFSWSKETDPQWSSY
+132 DFAWSKETDPQWSSY

-212 NMKLKDLNA
+212 NMKLKDLNT

-275 YLDETS
+275 YLDEAS

-340 GGGSTRRS
+340 GGG
-348 GGTSGGN
+348 GTMSLTTAKEMAKEGQFTDTVLN
-355 TTDGNESGLDY
+355 TLR
-366 QGLFEAAK
+366 
-374 KSGNPKSWLAQK
+374 K
-386 ANYQKFGFTSSSGLY
+386 AGFTD
-401 SDYET
+401 DYIAQVYGYTGFGTGRDKLGYDEDEGIFT
-406 WLENGGVSN
+406 WNGRRYN
-415 SSKTMAQGPFIALL
+415 SPEALAEDL
-429 SGFNTSLKNGE
+429 NRANLTDAEKATISRRLNASGFNIT
-440 GERILSTLDK
+440 D
-450 TWPMMTSEQK
+450 
-460 AEMQKLLKQYGYS
+460 
-473 YEEG
+473 